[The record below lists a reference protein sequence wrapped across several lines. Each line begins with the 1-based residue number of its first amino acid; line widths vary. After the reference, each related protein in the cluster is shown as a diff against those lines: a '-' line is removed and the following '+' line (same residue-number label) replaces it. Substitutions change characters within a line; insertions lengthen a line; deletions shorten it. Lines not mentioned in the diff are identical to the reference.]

1 MQNKYH
7 ILPTGEIV
15 YPWLP
20 EQRADLSLRAR
31 IFRRRA
37 GLDPKAAAELAVKER
52 LADGCSLAEMRET
65 RPHQVNLINIPFA

>member
-31 IFRRRA
+31 IFRLA
-37 GLDPKAAAELAVKER
+37 GLNPKAAAELAVKER
-52 LADGCSLAEMRET
+52 LADGCSLHDIKALYQHTFQRNRYLKE
-65 RPHQVNLINIPFA
+65 